1 MTTEGSTYGFSTED
15 SFFESSSAIPVT
27 MESLKDVTEHM
38 QTFGFI
44 DYTIFLAMLLCCI
57 CIGLHF
63 GREDQLKRKKLVRQ
77 DSAAQAADYLMGGR
91 DMPVIPIALSLT
103 ASLVS
108 GNMLLGTAT
117 EMYLYGMQYFYAVIG
132 VALCGVAMHYI
143 IIPVFHDLQIT
154 STYEYLER
162 RFDKKLR
169 MFGSLMFMIGVN
181 LFLPIVIY
189 VPALAFN
196 QTTNINIHVI
206 TPVVMVICIFYTC
219 VGGMKGVVWTDVV
232 QVIILYVTLFVI
244 AIKGTMNIGGIGV
257 LIERNRESGRIQG
270 PDLRLDP
277 TIRHSFW
284 TVVIGYAVLQIA
296 ANGLNQNMIQRFMAL
311 KTVRKARIS
320 NVINIIGIIVMLSV
334 SCYNGL
340 LVYAT
345 YFECDPLTTGLA
357 KAKDQLLP
365 LMVMENFN
373 DIPGLAGF
381 FVAGVFAAAL
391 STLSTA
397 YNSMAA
403 VVFEDFFKAHS
414 KEEISETKTFIIMR
428 GTVLALGTLSVLLVY
443 IVQHMGPLLQLTFT
457 IPATSLGPMLG
468 VFTIGL
474 MIPWIG
480 KRATFYSVI
489 AVYVTFL
496 VYVLK
501 TQMHVASGTIRYD
514 ERPTSTGGCSYN
526 FTSSD
531 FTTTTLSPDI
541 EPVEPKRSISYLYF
555 TLLGGIL
562 VVLLA
567 AILSIF
573 FGFEDPRKV
582 DPQTLAPFMRGF
594 FKQEFNPV
602 DLDDRDERKGKKH
615 TTFELDYLDFSDK
628 KSNNTG

>member
-1 MTTEGSTYGFSTED
+1 MTENITTTPKISIQDLSV
-15 SFFESSSAIPVT
+15 SI
-27 MESLKDVTEHM
+27 
-38 QTFGFI
+38 QRFGVV
-44 DYTIFLAMLLCCI
+44 DYMIFLGMLIFCTF
-57 CIGLHF
+57 IGMYF
-63 GREDQLKRKKLVRQ
+63 GWQDHKRRKRLIRQ
-77 DSAAQAADYLMGGR
+77 DSATQAADYLMGGR

-117 EMYLYGMQYFYAVIG
+117 EMYLYGSQYIFAVISL
-132 VALCGVAMHYI
+132 ALCGLAMHYI
-143 IIPVFHDLQIT
+143 IIPVFHGLQIT

-162 RFDKKLR
+162 RFDKRLR

-196 QTTNINIHVI
+196 QTTGINVHII
-206 TPVVMVICIFYTC
+206 TPLCLIICVFYTC
-219 VGGMKGVVWTDVV
+219 LGGMKGVVWTDVV

-244 AIKGTMNIGGIGV
+244 AIKGTIQVGGLSV
-257 LIERNRESGRIQG
+257 LLERNRESGRLQG

-284 TVVIGYAVLQIA
+284 TIVIGFTFLQIS

-311 KTVRKARIS
+311 STVRKARIG
-320 NVINIIGIIVMLSV
+320 NVINIIGIIIMISV

-340 LVYAT
+340 LTYAI
-345 YFECDPLTTGLA
+345 YYNCDPLTTGLA

-365 LMVMENFN
+365 LMVMENFT

-403 VVFEDFFKAHS
+403 VVFEDFFKRNS
-414 KEEISETKTFIIMR
+414 KKGVSDAMTFIIMR
-428 GTVLALGTLSVLLVY
+428 GTVLAFGTVSVLLVY
-443 IVQHMGPLLQLTFT
+443 IVQHMGQLLQLTFS

-468 VFTIGL
+468 VFIIGL

-489 AVYVTFL
+489 IVYFSML
-496 VYVLK
+496 AFVLK
-501 TQMHVASGTIRYD
+501 AQFQVAQGTIKFD
-514 ERPTSTGGCSYN
+514 ERPTSTEGCLYN
-526 FTSSD
+526 FTSD
-531 FTTTTLSPDI
+531 FTTTTISSISSTTLIP
-541 EPVEPKRSISYLYF
+541 EVEIAPTPRRTISYLYF
-555 TLLGGIL
+555 TLLGGIFVIL
-562 VVLLA
+562 FSVLL
-567 AILSIF
+567 SIC
-573 FGFEDPRKV
+573 FGFENPKKV
-582 DPQTLAPFMRGF
+582 DPQCLAPFMRKF
-594 FKQEFNPV
+594 IKSEIEPV
-602 DLDDRDERKGKKH
+602 CEKDENDNEDRGLEMNFWKNSK
-615 TTFELDYLDFSDK
+615 SDVK
-628 KSNNTG
+628 M